1 MLVLVVAV
9 ASPGSSEFAVV
20 NFSNTPPTVVMTLGF
35 TNGNVVDCYG
45 TLAAVGEY
53 GGSSVALFDISRP
66 ESPVQIGAVTGTIE
80 SGFGW
85 QIGSISTDGSYV
97 LVGELNGSRVALI
110 DISKPASPY
119 LLSVSDCEPL
129 LNIISNVALRGPT
142 AVVSGDNAAVVLY
155 LRDSTI
161 GAVPSPMTDNAVGP
175 SDFDGQTAAVSVFGG
190 IDAYALTPF
199 DDPGSGASGIT
210 TTELPPVTY
219 KELTAS
225 IAVAEIPEGGY
236 FIAAGGVGWFTL
248 YAYPTGF
255 HSGSIKTSIQSGMSS
270 MGTTVKFMHNPA
282 IAPFLAV
289 ANVTES
295 GVFVSFYL
303 IQVETGLPQGT
314 VVSFF
319 TPNPVATVALPASYV
334 PTLGIT
340 AFTPLRWFWPIPFP
354 FPRPFPFRFP
364 G

>member
-20 NFSNTPPTVVMTLGF
+20 NFSNTPPTVVMTSGF

-53 GGSSVALFDISRP
+53 GDSSVALFDISRP
-66 ESPVQIGAVTGTIE
+66 ELPVQIGAVTGTIE

-129 LNIISNVALRGPT
+129 LNIISNVALRSPA
-142 AVVSGDNAAVVLY
+142 AVASGDDAAVVL
-155 LRDSTI
+155 DFKDPPV
-161 GAVPSPMTDNAVGP
+161 GAVPSPLTDNAAGP
-175 SDFDGQTAAVSVFGG
+175 SDFDGQTAAVSVFGA
-190 IDAYALTPF
+190 INAYALAPF
-199 DDPGSGASGIT
+199 NDPGSGTSGIT
-210 TTELPPVTY
+210 TTELPPVPY
-219 KELTAS
+219 KELTTSVA
-225 IAVAEIPEGGY
+225 AAEIPAGGY
-236 FIAAGGVGWFTL
+236 FVAAGGVGWFTL
-248 YAYPTGF
+248 YAYPTSF
-255 HSGSIKTSIQSGMSS
+255 PRGSIKTSLQPGMSS
-270 MGTTVKFMHNPA
+270 MGTAVKFMHNPA

-289 ANVTES
+289 ANVTGS
-295 GVFVSFYL
+295 GVSVSFYT

-340 AFTPLRWFWPIPFP
+340 AFTPLRWFWPLPW
-354 FPRPFPFRFP
+354 PFPFRFP